1 MNLTSHKTKSL
12 RGEVDCPG
20 DKSVSQRIVI
30 IGSLLNCDM
39 HVNGFLN
46 AQDPISTVNAL
57 NSIGASI
64 SISGNEVILKKREV
78 IFKHPEQ
85 ELNLGNSGTG
95 SRLLLGLV
103 SGLGLRSTITGDSS
117 LLKRPMS
124 RVIQPL
130 KMMGAKLN
138 SKNGMLPVSTLGSK
152 IVNNFEYEMPIASAQ
167 VKSCLLLAALSS
179 KKNIKITEPKTTRDH
194 TERMIEFFGGDIVYG
209 NNQNSRLIQ
218 LNHSKL
224 EPKHS
229 CEIPGDFS
237 SAAFIIVAAI
247 ISKGSEILIKNVGLN
262 ESRKG
267 LLEILL
273 LMGANLEIKNQRMVS
288 NEFVGDIYVRS
299 SELRGIDVPDNIIP
313 NIIDEIPIL
322 SIAAC
327 FAEGKTVIK
336 NAAELRVKESDRLHA
351 ISEGMKKLKIK
362 HDIFEDGISIFGK
375 SSQLQSDKPI
385 DSFND
390 HRIAMSFL
398 VAGIRSDNCIRVT
411 NCKNIET
418 SFPNFELIMNKLGM
432 KIDEEN

>member
-1 MNLTSHKTKSL
+1 MNLTSHRTKSL

-39 HVNGFLN
+39 HINGFLN

-229 CEIPGDFS
+229 FEIPGDFS

-362 HDIFEDGISIFGK
+362 HDIFEDGISIFGT
-375 SSQLQSDKPI
+375 SNLLQSDESI
-385 DSFND
+385 DSFDD

-418 SFPNFELIMNKLGM
+418 SFPNFEHIMNKLGM
-432 KIDEEN
+432 KINEED

>member
-1 MNLTSHKTKSL
+1 LNLTSHRTKSL

-39 HVNGFLN
+39 HINGFLN

-229 CEIPGDFS
+229 FEIPGDFS

-351 ISEGMKKLKIK
+351 ISEGMKKLRIK

-375 SSQLQSDKPI
+375 SSQLQSDEPI
-385 DSFND
+385 DSFDD

-398 VAGIRSDNCIRVT
+398 VAGIRSHNCIRVT

-418 SFPNFELIMNKLGM
+418 SFPNFEHIMNKLGM

>member
-1 MNLTSHKTKSL
+1 MNLTSHRTKSL

-39 HVNGFLN
+39 HINGFLN

-64 SISGNEVILKKREV
+64 LISGNEVILKKREV

-229 CEIPGDFS
+229 FEIPGDFS

-351 ISEGMKKLKIK
+351 ISEGMKKLRIK

-375 SSQLQSDKPI
+375 LSQLQSDEPI
-385 DSFND
+385 DSFDD

-398 VAGIRSDNCIRVT
+398 VAGIRSDNGIRVK
-411 NCKNIET
+411 NCRNIDT
-418 SFPNFELIMNKLGM
+418 SFPNFKNIMNKLGL
-432 KIDEEN
+432 KINEEN